1 MIIIQVIQIKKKPS
15 IILKHESLTNFL
27 PELPQL
33 CSTNQIIRINYQN
46 VLPIYYTT
54 IYYPIMNLVS
64 ALFSYE
70 KNKYL
75 IKEMEDRHINSHLNV
90 PEE

>member
-1 MIIIQVIQIKKKPS
+1 
-15 IILKHESLTNFL
+15 
-27 PELPQL
+27 
-33 CSTNQIIRINYQN
+33 
-46 VLPIYYTT
+46 
-54 IYYPIMNLVS
+54 MNLVS

>member
-1 MIIIQVIQIKKKPS
+1 MNHSQIS
-15 IILKHESLTNFL
+15 FLSSLKS
-27 PELPQL
+27 QL

>member
-1 MIIIQVIQIKKKPS
+1 
-15 IILKHESLTNFL
+15 
-27 PELPQL
+27 
-33 CSTNQIIRINYQN
+33 
-46 VLPIYYTT
+46 
-54 IYYPIMNLVS
+54 MNLVS

-75 IKEMEDRHINSHLNV
+75 IKEMEDRNINSHLNV